1 VSVLPEKIVIKGI
14 GCITPW
20 GDIVDDVIQNY
31 KVNSFDTNMVKDFN
45 IKNYIKRKG
54 LRTLPKS
61 TKMAIA
67 STELALKDLELT
79 GCEKLPKERIGV
91 FVGTSLSYVNNI
103 QDFLEPT
110 YEKNANSVSP
120 IKFPNTVL
128 NNVSGWVSI
137 VFGIEGINS
146 TVNNGNMSG
155 IDAFIQAQSYLES
168 NVIDRAI
175 VITVDDIDKAIIH
188 NKNNSKNQ
196 SGKMT
201 ESSITFILEK
211 SQTVSRSYGA
221 IKNIV
226 SWMTPYVSM
235 ERLHDVVY
243 TSLRDNPLIDHVL
256 LGSVNGNDEK
266 VEMELNNIY
275 QGELTRSSTY
285 LGDALSLSTFY
296 KVMIALYSSQNSL
309 IIETN
314 IIGNQG
320 VFEVES
326 AVVKKT
332 KALKRKRKEFS
343 LT

>member
-1 VSVLPEKIVIKGI
+1 MIKGI

-20 GDIVDDVIQNY
+20 GDIVDDIIQNY
-31 KVNSFDTNMVKDFN
+31 KVNSNDTNVVEDFN
-45 IKNYIKRKG
+45 LQNYIKRKG

-67 STELALKDLELT
+67 STELALRDLELA
-79 GCEKLPKERIGV
+79 GCEQLPKERIGV

-103 QDFLEPT
+103 QDFLEPA

-146 TVNNGNMSG
+146 TVNNGSMSG
-155 IDAFIQAQSYLES
+155 VDAIIQAQSYLES

-175 VITVDDIDKAIIH
+175 IITVDDIDKAIIH
-188 NKNNSKNQ
+188 NKTNSKQQND
-196 SGKMT
+196 KMT

-211 SQTVSRSYGA
+211 SETVLGSYGA

-235 ERLHDVVY
+235 ERLHNVVS
-243 TSLRDNPLIDHVL
+243 TSLRDNPFIDHIL
-256 LGSVNGNDEK
+256 WGSENENDEK
-266 VEMELNNIY
+266 VEMELTNIY
-275 QGELTRSSTY
+275 QGELTRTSTY
-285 LGDALSLSTFY
+285 LGDALSLSSFY
-296 KVMIALYSSQNSL
+296 KVMIALYSGQNSL

-314 IIGNQG
+314 NMGNQG
-320 VFEVES
+320 VFEIES
-326 AVVKKT
+326 VVVKEP
-332 KALKRKRKEFS
+332 KAFKRERKEFS